1 MSHCQHAHNDD
12 VFFTFSLPDDFISR
26 LVAISGSHFREGWKP
41 KDFLSVIAEMA
52 KRDDEEQIEALVVP
66 FEDIKIATLYKTVSF
81 GSGNFAEW

>member
-1 MSHCQHAHNDD
+1 
-12 VFFTFSLPDDFISR
+12 
-26 LVAISGSHFREGWKP
+26 
-41 KDFLSVIAEMA
+41 VIAEMA